1 MSTFTIGA
9 AARVNAPARRVY
21 ETIADYRNGH
31 ARIIPPKYFK
41 SLDVEEGGVGAG
53 TVIRFTMRVLGSER
67 VGRARVTEPQPG
79 RVLVETELTTG
90 FVTTF
95 TVAPAGDS
103 ASDVSI
109 ETQVPG
115 KPGISGAVE
124 RWVAKSVLPR
134 IYRDELALLASELG
148 SESN

>member
-1 MSTFTIGA
+1 MSSFTIGA

-21 ETIADYRNGH
+21 DMIADYRNGH
-31 ARIIPPKYFK
+31 PRIIPPKYFT

-67 VGRARVTEPQPG
+67 TGRARVTEPQPG

-95 TVAPAGDS
+95 TVAPVGAG
-103 ASDVSI
+103 AADVKI
-109 ETQVPG
+109 ETKMPQG
-115 KPGISGAVE
+115 SGIRGAVE
-124 RWVAKSVLPR
+124 RWVARAVFPR
-134 IYRDELALLASELG
+134 IYRDELALLASQVE
-148 SESN
+148 